1 MGLALA
7 RSPAPSYADRLMNL
21 LRTLFCFS
29 FFVIWGC
36 SVDGPASS
44 HGSPHV
50 HQAPRGG
57 VLLELGPHGSGHNLE
72 LLENSGGK
80 LEVYVLDAH
89 AENHVR
95 ISQPFLELSLVDAN
109 GSASPLVLQAIGD
122 AATGETVGNTS
133 LFRSEPSITDLLP
146 LRGEILS
153 IAIGSKTYTAQAFEF
168 SGNP

>member
-1 MGLALA
+1 
-7 RSPAPSYADRLMNL
+7 MNL
-21 LRTLFCFS
+21 FRILLCFS
-29 FFVIWGC
+29 FFAIWGC
-36 SVDGPASS
+36 SGDDPSSS
-44 HGSPHV
+44 HGSAHV

-72 LLENSGGK
+72 LLENPEGK
-80 LEVYVLDAH
+80 LEIYVLDAH

-95 ISQPFLELSLVDAN
+95 ISQPFLELSLIDAN
-109 GSASPLVLQAIGD
+109 GSANPLLLQAIAD
-122 AATGETVGNTS
+122 AATGETVGNTA
-133 LFRSEPSITDLLP
+133 LFRSEPSITELLP

>member
-1 MGLALA
+1 
-7 RSPAPSYADRLMNL
+7 MNL
-21 LRTLFCFS
+21 LCTLLCFS
-29 FFVIWGC
+29 FFAICGC
-36 SVDGPASS
+36 SGDRPASPN
-44 HGSPHV
+44 GSPHV

-72 LLENSGGK
+72 LLENPEGK

-95 ISQPFLELSLVDAN
+95 ISQPFLELSLIDAK
-109 GSASPLVLQAIGD
+109 GSASPLVLKAIAD
-122 AATGETVGNTS
+122 AATGEIVGNTA
-133 LFRSEPSITDLLP
+133 LFRSETSITELLP